1 MIRKMLKQYG
11 RKVGQMIGH
20 CIVRENIDAANS
32 LAQQIQQSLALEYI
46 KARQDGRTY
55 FSNIRDAGFRVYSE
69 FEEDGIILYVLT
81 LIGFGNRRVVEI
93 CAGNGTECMATN
105 LILNHGFDG
114 FLFDGNKRSVEHG
127 RAFFRKQ
134 KDSFLSPP
142 LFQQAWITVE
152 NVNRLLREAG
162 ATGEVDLF
170 SLDMDGNDYWIWKA
184 IDVIRPRF
192 CVFETHNIIPSELSL
207 TIRYEPDF
215 YCWNR
220 PVSLKDYRSVSLRAM
235 VRLSQEKGY
244 RLIGAHR
251 YGFNA
256 FFLRNDIA
264 PHLFP
269 AVSIEQVHD
278 NPWTRLAREQR
289 WPLVKD
295 LDWVE
300 V

>member
-11 RKVGQMIGH
+11 RKVGQVIGQQ
-20 CIVRENIDAANS
+20 IVRENIDTANS
-32 LAQQIQQSLALEYI
+32 LAQQVQQNLVLEYI

-55 FSNIRDAGFRVYSE
+55 FPNIRDAGFRVYSE
-69 FEEDGIILYVLT
+69 FEEDGIILYVLS

-114 FLFDGNKRSVEHG
+114 FLFDGNQRNVEHG
-127 RAFFRKQ
+127 RAFFKKQ

-142 LFQQAWITVE
+142 LFHHAWITVE
-152 NVNRLLREAG
+152 NVNRLLRETG

-184 IDVIRPRF
+184 IDEIRPRF
-192 CVFETHNIIPSELSL
+192 CVFETHNIIPSELSV

-215 YCWNR
+215 CCWNKPDSR
-220 PVSLKDYRSVSLRAM
+220 KDYRSASLRAM

-264 PHLFP
+264 PNVFP
-269 AVSIEQVHD
+269 GASIEQVHD

-289 WPLVKD
+289 WPQVKD